1 MTFHVVI
8 SPAGIK
14 MSWNL
19 NILLPDRKLVSKFD
33 DIVVVRSQEEE
44 IKI

>member
-19 NILLPDRKLVSKFD
+19 NILLPETKLLSKFD
-33 DIVVVRSQEEE
+33 NIVVVRSQEEE
-44 IKI
+44 LKI